1 IGYVILGIGL
11 GTPLG
16 MIGGLFHL
24 FNHSVFKS
32 LLFLNSG
39 AVEYATGTRD
49 LRKMGEK
56 RMIIYLLCLM
66 LFCCGIYCIL
76 RKRNIIKIILGIIIA
91 EYAVNLFFILVAYR
105 MEGRSP
111 ILSSEV
117 EIVNMVDPLPQ
128 ALVLT
133 AIVIGLATT
142 ALLVALAMRIYE
154 KYGTFDITK
163 IKELRG

>member
-1 IGYVILGIGL
+1 
-11 GTPLG
+11 
-16 MIGGLFHL
+16 M
-24 FNHSVFKS
+24 
-32 LLFLNSG
+32 
-39 AVEYATGTRD
+39 
-49 LRKMGEK
+49 
-56 RMIIYLLCLM
+56 
-66 LFCCGIYCIL
+66 
-76 RKRNIIKIILGIIIA
+76 GIIIA

-133 AIVIGLATT
+133 AIVIGLAIT
-142 ALLVALAMRIYE
+142 ALMVALAMRIYE
-154 KYGTFDITK
+154 KYKTFDITK